1 LDSDWDMGFGQAE
14 GDNTEDDCSMQDE
27 EYGPVSP
34 SQLEL
39 IFNVLK
45 QLYKD
50 IRAVVGDSQ
59 QYRAKYLSDIQ

>member
-1 LDSDWDMGFGQAE
+1 
-14 GDNTEDDCSMQDE
+14 MQDE

-39 IFNVLK
+39 VFNALK
-45 QLYKD
+45 GLYED

-59 QYRAKYLSDIQ
+59 QYKAKYLDNIQ